1 MALAVQ
7 SVDLVIGSRSFAIK
21 AADLVL
27 GSRSFAV
34 KAVSL
39 VRNQQ
44 IKIGFTHNVV
54 GADGTEYGTDG

>member
-7 SVDLVIGSRSFAIK
+7 SVDLVIGSRQFAVK

-34 KAVSL
+34 KSIDL
-39 VRNQQ
+39 IRNQQ
-44 IKIGFTHNVV
+44 IKVGLTRNVV